1 MSERSGARTGIGSRE
16 ILQAERRVATQG
28 PEADE
33 RARRLGEMRPELVAY
48 LVSATHSL
56 SPAARRAAWQ
66 GLELVCEALGA
77 IELPRVTIAEL
88 LAAQDANDELAVRL
102 GVAHPRFADRWLHHG
117 AGLRQRTL
125 LSRLA
130 RDAMARA
137 PVGER
142 GALFLV
148 LKTVVD
154 VLDSSQRGSAPRGR
168 TPRARTPVPRS
179 TLRA

>member
-1 MSERSGARTGIGSRE
+1 MSERSGARTGVGSRE
-16 ILQAERRVATQG
+16 ILRAERRVARQG

-33 RARRLGEMRPELVAY
+33 RARRLGETRPELVAY
-48 LVSATHSL
+48 LVAATTSL
-56 SPAARRAAWQ
+56 SPAVRRAAWQ
-66 GLELVCEALGA
+66 GFELVCEALRA
-77 IELPRVTIAEL
+77 LELPRVTIAEL
-88 LAAQDANDELAVRL
+88 IETQRANDELAVRL
-102 GVAHPRFADRWLHHG
+102 GVAHPRFADRWLQHG
-117 AGLRQRTL
+117 AGLRQRAL

-154 VLDSSQRGSAPRGR
+154 VLDRSQRGSTPRGR
-168 TPRARTPVPRS
+168 APRERAPIPRS
-179 TLRA
+179 RLRA